1 MRIQIFLTPIVQ
13 GLWVHSQSFV
23 DVTHAFMYHSVL
35 TFEAGVDF
43 FFKAKFWGSF
53 FSEYCSSIDLLYFVK
68 KVFNRYPFI
77 SVSVSFVA
85 DSLVFQLF
93 SSLFFLPGQNGQKVP
108 LLGSLL
114 PNSSDVSPI
123 FFTNF
128 LSVGS
133 RKKNIWSKTSL
144 FSVCQSKIL

>member
-1 MRIQIFLTPIVQ
+1 MAPIVQ
-13 GLWVHSQSFV
+13 WLWVQSQSFV

-53 FSEYCSSIDLLYFVK
+53 FSGYCSSIDLLYFVK

-85 DSLVFQLF
+85 DSLVFQQIFIHFFFELGPKFKPPLRLQPINEFIRCFHDFF
-93 SSLFFLPGQNGQKVP
+93 SRFFFLSLSSWERKQNYY
-108 LLGSLL
+108 
-114 PNSSDVSPI
+114 SS
-123 FFTNF
+123 
-128 LSVGS
+128 
-133 RKKNIWSKTSL
+133 
-144 FSVCQSKIL
+144 